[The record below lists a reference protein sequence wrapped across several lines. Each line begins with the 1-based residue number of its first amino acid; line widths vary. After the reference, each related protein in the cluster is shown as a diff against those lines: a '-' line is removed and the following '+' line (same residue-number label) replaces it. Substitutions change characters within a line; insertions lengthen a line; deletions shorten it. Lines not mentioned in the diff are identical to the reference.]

1 MLYGQRCSSRLNKS
15 HWSRTSEITR
25 WSQVCLPVVCGRLN
39 AYWCHQHAISATSRY
54 FVYFDDMFCYPTIC
68 AAGIN
73 DSLFC
78 HRRRVISSHL
88 FALTTNL
95 FTFLASSSLPPTVLV
110 PLRDTRRCSRDRKP
124 MPNPEIAITIHA
136 HTDTS
141 SRPSEDFE
149 LVRYPTHQPTDWKPS
164 HRQEELPF
172 YMTEDTSARRRVT
185 HPPQGPTTPK
195 RNTQWD
201 DEYDGEGKDVYAKVN
216 ASQRYGGGGRVAR
229 RAPPPPPASIVRLCT
244 ASPSFPTPLNINS
257 GLLLSHFPFSA
268 SLSNKT

>member
-1 MLYGQRCSSRLNKS
+1 MIC
-15 HWSRTSEITR
+15 
-25 WSQVCLPVVCGRLN
+25 
-39 AYWCHQHAISATSRY
+39 
-54 FVYFDDMFCYPTIC
+54 FVIPTIC

-73 DSLFC
+73 DSLFR
-78 HRRRVISSHL
+78 HGRRVITSHL
-88 FALTTNL
+88 SSLLCLTTNL
-95 FTFLASSSLPPTVLV
+95 LSLLFPCISFLSADGPS
-110 PLRDTRRCSRDRKP
+110 PLRDTGRCSRDRKP
-124 MPNPEIAITIHA
+124 MPNPEIAITVHA
-136 HTDTS
+136 HTDIS

-149 LVRYPTHQPTDWKPS
+149 LVRYPTHPPTDWKPS

-195 RNTQWD
+195 RTTQWD

-244 ASPSFPTPLNINS
+244 ASSSFPSPLSINP
-257 GLLLSHFPFSA
+257 GPLLSHFPLARVYPAKFRACRACRVHPPVLLDAVSQDRQVA
-268 SLSNKT
+268 ERDLGRGALWQVWFALPQARVLL